1 METADSTC
9 QEEASLEF
17 DFNFDDDNL
26 MENPHIHKPLND
38 QPGETTENISSQE
51 YVELGSSSGSN
62 QPLINR
68 KNSKPNLAPS
78 TMTSSGLSDTPQPEH
93 APNLAQPATS
103 FNPSLDY
110 AELQS
115 PGGYSQPKPNVG
127 NQNSNYSQHAYNT
140 SEDPSPAV
148 VSTPSLQQLGQSSLN
163 STLMGEPQPHP
174 PTMEKAE
181 LRSLGGSNW
190 SCLNSEGSSQNL
202 KQSALSSLECFN
214 TSLATS
220 PNVGGLLAFDG
231 AVQSFQA
238 HEVIYPNQLMNARPE
253 NVPQIEH
260 MPLPQ
265 SMRPLNECSTNNQI
279 AKNIT
284 SNNFSSISQQQSLCP
299 TLFPQN
305 PMGFGVTNQRPLLI
319 NQQQATLLPHNQNT
333 PYRPFS
339 PLGPQANEFMT
350 ANVYDSQCINFMQP
364 QSYAFLRPQ
373 QSSNQLQ
380 QLNQAPQTTSVFD
393 PQCHYSM
400 LPGLSMP
407 FRPRSFLHHQF
418 DQVPVPPNVYD
429 PQGYN
434 SMLPE
439 LSILARPPQL
449 ANYHQQ
455 PNQLW
460 TTQNSLLPGSSM
472 PSRLQQFCGRQQLN
486 QSTHLMPNVFNPQ
499 LGASMLPEPI
509 MLSGRSQLLDHYEQ
523 SNQVSMTPCVCNP
536 LQHNSI
542 ASGPAALPRATRLYD
557 HQHLF
562 EQFQDSQFCSSMRP
576 QQSSL
581 HQRLNQVTETAI
593 GIDPQH
599 HNILLPDSS
608 TPFSLQTIQTH
619 GFLNQTG
626 RQSIPYL
633 SSGTNAQQTQILNL
647 QTEREIGGGKNRVA
661 ISDLSET
668 SLRGFKEKGLVEGHR
683 RAAKR
688 HLLGESSLSSKR
700 SMIETIW
707 GERSLQDEERTSQS
721 EGNEVE
727 NSILSNP
734 SYTRPTKNA
743 VYDPTFEGIG
753 LPVDPHLRLF
763 ASC

>member
-1 METADSTC
+1 MEIADSTC

-17 DFNFDDDNL
+17 DFNFDEDNL
-26 MENPHIHKPLND
+26 MENPHIHKTLND
-38 QPGETTENISSQE
+38 QQDETTENISSQE
-51 YVELGSSSGSN
+51 YVELGSSSGSSN
-62 QPLINR
+62 LQPLINQT
-68 KNSKPNLAPS
+68 NSKPNLAPS
-78 TMTSSGLSDTPQPEH
+78 TMTSSGLSEPPQPEH
-93 APNLAQPATS
+93 APNLAQPAAS
-103 FNPSLDY
+103 FNPSLVETPQSHRPMTDY
-110 AELQS
+110 VELQS

-127 NQNSNYSQHAYNT
+127 NTNSNYSQHAYNT
-140 SEDPSPAV
+140 SENPGPAV

-163 STLMGEPQPHP
+163 TTLIGEPQSHP
-174 PTMEKAE
+174 PTMENTE
-181 LRSLGGSNW
+181 LRSLAGTSW
-190 SCLNSEGSSQNL
+190 SCLNNESSSQNL
-202 KQSALSSLECFN
+202 MKQSALSSLECFN
-214 TSLATS
+214 TSIATS
-220 PNVGGLLAFDG
+220 PNVRQTFFLFFFSVVVSKSLIVCVKQKITTGYDHDQVGLLAFDG

-284 SNNFSSISQQQSLCP
+284 SNNFSSIIQQQSLCP

-305 PMGFGVTNQRPLLI
+305 QMGFGVTNQRPLPI

-333 PYRPFS
+333 PYRTFS
-339 PLGPQANEFMT
+339 PMGPQANEFMT

-400 LPGLSMP
+400 LPGHSMP
-407 FRPRSFLHHQF
+407 LRPRSFLHHQF
-418 DQVPVPPNVYD
+418 DQVPMSPNVYD

-439 LSILARPPQL
+439 LSILAR
-449 ANYHQQ
+449 
-455 PNQLW
+455 
-460 TTQNSLLPGSSM
+460 
-472 PSRLQQFCGRQQLN
+472 LQQFCGPQQLN
-486 QSTHLMPNVFNPQ
+486 QSAHLMPNVFNPQ

-509 MLSGRSQLLDHYEQ
+509 MLSGRSQLMDHYEQ

-542 ASGPAALPRATRLYD
+542 AAGPAVLPRPPRLYD
-557 HQHLF
+557 HQHLH
-562 EQFQDSQFCSSMRP
+562 EQFQDSQFCSSIRP

-593 GIDPQH
+593 GIDPPH
-599 HNILLPDSS
+599 HNILLPESS
-608 TPFSLQTIQTH
+608 TPFSSLK
-619 GFLNQTG
+619 
-626 RQSIPYL
+626 
-633 SSGTNAQQTQILNL
+633 SSGQ
-647 QTEREIGGGKNRVA
+647 EIGGGKNRVA
-661 ISDLSET
+661 IHDLSET

-700 SMIETIW
+700 SMKETIW
-707 GERSLQDEERTSQS
+707 GERSLQEEERTSQS

-727 NSILSNP
+727 NSNLSNP
-734 SYTRPTKNA
+734 SCIRPTKNA